1 MGNPVGVHEAKPCSD
16 INLAQS
22 GLFAVKTKHIG
33 DCLFCGHG
41 EDIKRIWIT
50 RKTGRLA
57 ISGKCSGYVVRIT
70 YLFAGLSGLFL
81 FRSQEPK
88 TISARRSSVS
98 RKASISSSERL
109 SARSPSD
116 FLNSSNGI
124 MQRENLVY
132 LPYPIIP
139 LTNSCFEWMLDLVF
153 YQKRQIVDDLQPLSY
168 GIFDGVPTQT
178 V

>member
-1 MGNPVGVHEAKPCSD
+1 
-16 INLAQS
+16 
-22 GLFAVKTKHIG
+22 
-33 DCLFCGHG
+33 
-41 EDIKRIWIT
+41 
-50 RKTGRLA
+50 
-57 ISGKCSGYVVRIT
+57 
-70 YLFAGLSGLFL
+70 
-81 FRSQEPK
+81 
-88 TISARRSSVS
+88 
-98 RKASISSSERL
+98 
-109 SARSPSD
+109 
-116 FLNSSNGI
+116 